1 MKWSLGGF
9 CLQGP
14 GKQLVFYLDQRTL
27 QNILRSPSE
36 CWKLISTSSPGLFSP
51 NGRHFNGPMR
61 RWWLPVTIQKMK
73 KEDKGYL
80 FLTVILLKPWK
91 SVQGQRGLCF
101 FSTKKNNRASTGPEY
116 VSIIPATI
124 QAVLLFSMASH
135 SGFVGKWPVFI

>member
-36 CWKLISTSSPGLFSP
+36 CWTLISTSSPGLFSP

-101 FSTKKNNRASTGPEY
+101 FSTTKK
-116 VSIIPATI
+116 IIEHLQDQNMFQLFQLQYRQFYCFPWPLI
-124 QAVLLFSMASH
+124 QALLDNR
-135 SGFVGKWPVFI
+135 VC